1 MVSLLDLDLAAKA
14 LTASVS
20 PGELFEKTRSTA
32 LTLALEPFAASTS
45 SVGGGAS
52 PTEAHFLR
60 DAESGRAGGRFSYE
74 LPAAHHGKTR
84 LRCIASGPT
93 PCAAGAT
100 KQLHTA
106 VVLSLIHI

>member
-1 MVSLLDLDLAAKA
+1 MVSVLDLDLAAKA

-32 LTLALEPFAASTS
+32 LTLALEPFTTTST
-45 SVGGGAS
+45 VGGGAS
-52 PTEAHFLR
+52 PTESHFLR

-93 PCAAGAT
+93 PCASNAT

-106 VVLSLIHI
+106 VVEKA